1 MEAEIGDVH
10 RWAKEHQGLWAA
22 TRNWTGGTR
31 DSPSRPPERTNPASV
46 FISGFQP
53 LNSKR
58 IPICVKQSS
67 LWWFVVAA
75 LESDTPQL
83 VFSVVLTLEVWCQK
97 LKLPPACLKAFLL
110 SQYTLF
116 VFKALLG
123 CPTSTWNACPAPN
136 SSSHCLNL
144 FFPHYAS
151 LSRCPSSPGQA
162 AKTSPLAPT
171 QERQPCPD
179 RRASSP
185 ALTWA
190 ASSSLWPLHW
200 WSHLLPPSWLVFLF
214 FGLLSFESISYS
226 ASRWSIRK
234 YSPKRNLDVTFPDE
248 KARSW
253 HSSA

>member
-1 MEAEIGDVH
+1 MWPYLEIVFPNLIKLRCLKWDDSGFQVGLKVNDWRSFKKRERSDTQRHRAEGPVKMEAEIGDVH

-97 LKLPPACLKAFLL
+97 LKLPPACRKAFLL
-110 SQYTLF
+110 SQYTLSSKLYLA
-116 VFKALLG
+116 VPRVPEMHVQHRIHLPTALICSFHITL
-123 CPTSTWNACPAPN
+123 P
-136 SSSHCLNL
+136 
-144 FFPHYAS
+144 FPGAH
-151 LSRCPSSPGQA
+151 PVPG
-162 AKTSPLAPT
+162 
-171 QERQPCPD
+171 RQL
-179 RRASSP
+179 R
-185 ALTWA
+185 
-190 ASSSLWPLHW
+190 
-200 WSHLLPPSWLVFLF
+200 HLL
-214 FGLLSFESISYS
+214 
-226 ASRWSIRK
+226 
-234 YSPKRNLDVTFPDE
+234 
-248 KARSW
+248 
-253 HSSA
+253 

>member
-1 MEAEIGDVH
+1 MVICGGSIRNRHATTGLQCGPHTRGVMPETQVTS
-10 RWAKEHQGLWAA
+10 RLPQGL
-22 TRNWTGGTR
+22 
-31 DSPSRPPERTNPASV
+31 PA
-46 FISGFQP
+46 F
-53 LNSKR
+53 
-58 IPICVKQSS
+58 PIHV
-67 LWWFVVAA
+67 
-75 LESDTPQL
+75 
-83 VFSVVLTLEVWCQK
+83 
-97 LKLPPACLKAFLL
+97 
-110 SQYTLF
+110 